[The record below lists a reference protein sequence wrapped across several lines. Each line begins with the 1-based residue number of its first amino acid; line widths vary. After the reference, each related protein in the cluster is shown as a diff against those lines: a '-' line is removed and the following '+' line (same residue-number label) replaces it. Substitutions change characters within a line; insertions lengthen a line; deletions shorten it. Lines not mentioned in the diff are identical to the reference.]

1 MESGL
6 MVIGMVDVKKTCYE
20 LKCKDC
26 MFRNHQKFCD
36 IARADENKPVGDV
49 LIEINNEVFKVVE
62 ELMATNNKKGQEN
75 NE

>member
-1 MESGL
+1 
-6 MVIGMVDVKKTCYE
+6 MVIEMVDVKKSCYE

-26 MFRNHQKFCD
+26 MFRNHIKFCD

-49 LIEINNEVFKVVE
+49 LLEIDKEVFKVVE
-62 ELMATNNKKGQEN
+62 ELMETNNKKGNEN